1 VPTGPVAEIFVRDI
15 WKHLLMENGLRRAIP
30 ITLLATLMSVVFGSG
45 LVHAQSGSAGGS
57 IGNDEKS
64 LSGSRTGESSK
75 PARRS
80 QPEADE
86 PRRAG
91 RKSDGGGGTNF
102 DGAWIVSSVGVT
114 CSGTSSNAV
123 VVTSGK
129 IIGQTARGTV
139 SPGGRVYGTSTGNG
153 ITVITTG
160 RLSGRSG
167 GGTFRQSDGCT
178 GRWTASKQ

>member
-1 VPTGPVAEIFVRDI
+1 MRDVIRHSTGIA
-15 WKHLLMENGLRRAIP
+15 
-30 ITLLATLMSVVFGSG
+30 LLALFVSVATGAA
-45 LVHAQSGSAGGS
+45 LAQSGSAGGS

-64 LSGSRTGESSK
+64 LSGSREPPPTPEA

-80 QPEADE
+80 KPEAED
-86 PRRAG
+86 PRGASR
-91 RKSDGGGGTNF
+91 RSGGGSGGGNSF

-139 SPGGRVYGTSTGNG
+139 SPDGRVYGTSTGNG
-153 ITVITTG
+153 IRVITVG
-160 RLSGRSG
+160 RLSGRTG

-178 GRWTASKQ
+178 GRWTAAKQ

>member
-1 VPTGPVAEIFVRDI
+1 MPNAVR
-15 WKHLLMENGLRRAIP
+15 HSIP
-30 ITLLATLMSVVFGSG
+30 LLALLIPLVCGSG
-45 LVHAQSGSAGGS
+45 LAIAQSGSSGGS

-64 LSGSRTGESSK
+64 LSGSRSGESSK

-80 QPEADE
+80 QSEADE
-86 PRRAG
+86 PRRAL
-91 RKSDGGGGTNF
+91 RKSGGGGGNNF
-102 DGAWIVSSVGVT
+102 DGAWIVSAVGVT
-114 CSGTSSNAV
+114 CQGTSSNAV

-139 SPGGRVYGTSTGNG
+139 SPDGRVHGTSTGNG

-178 GRWTASKQ
+178 GRWTAAKQ

>member
-1 VPTGPVAEIFVRDI
+1 MQIAVR
-15 WKHLLMENGLRRAIP
+15 RSIP
-30 ITLLATLMSVVFGSG
+30 ILALLIPLACGSG
-45 LVHAQSGSAGGS
+45 LAHAQSGSAGGS

-64 LSGSRTGESSK
+64 LSGSRASAESSK

-86 PRRAG
+86 PRRAS
-91 RKSDGGGGTNF
+91 RKSGGGGGNNF
-102 DGAWIVSSVGVT
+102 DGAWIVSAVGVT
-114 CSGTSSNAV
+114 CQGTSSNAV

-139 SPGGRVYGTSTGNG
+139 SPDGRVYGTSTGNG

>member
-1 VPTGPVAEIFVRDI
+1 MKDAVR
-15 WKHLLMENGLRRAIP
+15 RSIP
-30 ITLLATLMSVVFGSG
+30 LLALLIPLACGSS
-45 LVHAQSGSAGGS
+45 LAHAQSGSAGGS

-64 LSGSRTGESSK
+64 LSGSRPGESAK

-86 PRRAG
+86 ARRAS
-91 RKSDGGGGTNF
+91 RKSGGGGNNF
-102 DGAWIVSSVGVT
+102 DGAWIVSGVGVT
-114 CSGTSSNAV
+114 CQGTSSNAV

-139 SPGGRVYGTSTGNG
+139 SPDGRVYGTSTGNG

>member
-1 VPTGPVAEIFVRDI
+1 MQNAVRRS
-15 WKHLLMENGLRRAIP
+15 MP
-30 ITLLATLMSVVFGSG
+30 LLALLIPLVCGSG
-45 LVHAQSGSAGGS
+45 LAIAQSGSAGGS

-64 LSGSRTGESSK
+64 LSGSRTNESSK
-75 PARRS
+75 PARRN
-80 QPEADE
+80 QGEADE

-91 RKSDGGGGTNF
+91 RKSGGGGGNNF
-102 DGAWIVSSVGVT
+102 DGAWIVSAVGVT
-114 CSGTSSNAV
+114 CQGTSSNAV

-139 SPGGRVYGTSTGNG
+139 GPDGTVYGTSTGNG

>member
-1 VPTGPVAEIFVRDI
+1 MRHVVR
-15 WKHLLMENGLRRAIP
+15 HSRPLA
-30 ITLLATLMSVVFGSG
+30 LLALFVSVTSG
-45 LVHAQSGSAGGS
+45 VALAQSGSVGGS

-64 LSGSRTGESSK
+64 LSGSREPQRAPDAPASRRK
-75 PARRS
+75 P
-80 QPEADE
+80 EDE
-86 PRRAG
+86 PRGAS
-91 RKSDGGGGTNF
+91 RKSGGSGGNSF

-139 SPGGRVYGTSTGNG
+139 SPEGKVYGTSTGNG

-160 RLSGRSG
+160 RLSGRTG

-178 GRWTASKQ
+178 GRWTAAKQ

>member
-1 VPTGPVAEIFVRDI
+1 MRDVVRHSTLI
-15 WKHLLMENGLRRAIP
+15 A
-30 ITLLATLMSVVFGSG
+30 LLALFVSVASG
-45 LVHAQSGSAGGS
+45 VLAQSGSVGGS

-64 LSGSRTGESSK
+64 LSGSREPPPPPEA

-80 QPEADE
+80 KPDAEE
-86 PRRAG
+86 PRGAV
-91 RKSDGGGGTNF
+91 RKSGGGGGGNSF

-139 SPGGRVYGTSTGNG
+139 SPDGKVYGTSTGNG
-153 ITVITTG
+153 IRVITVG
-160 RLSGRSG
+160 RLSGRTG

-178 GRWTASKQ
+178 GRWTAAKQ

>member
-1 VPTGPVAEIFVRDI
+1 MRDVVRHSTLI
-15 WKHLLMENGLRRAIP
+15 A
-30 ITLLATLMSVVFGSG
+30 LLALFVSVASG
-45 LVHAQSGSAGGS
+45 GVLAQSGSVGGS

-64 LSGSRTGESSK
+64 LSGSREPPPPPEA

-80 QPEADE
+80 KPDAEE
-86 PRRAG
+86 PRGAV
-91 RKSDGGGGTNF
+91 RKSGGGGGGNSF

-139 SPGGRVYGTSTGNG
+139 SPDGKVYGTSTGNG
-153 ITVITTG
+153 IRVITVG
-160 RLSGRSG
+160 RLSGRTG

-178 GRWTASKQ
+178 GRWTAAKQ

>member
-1 VPTGPVAEIFVRDI
+1 MQYAVRRSVPILA
-15 WKHLLMENGLRRAIP
+15 LLIP
-30 ITLLATLMSVVFGSG
+30 LVCGSG
-45 LVHAQSGSAGGS
+45 LAHAQSGSAGGS

-64 LSGSRTGESSK
+64 LSGSRAGESSK

-86 PRRAG
+86 PRRAA
-91 RKSDGGGGTNF
+91 RKSGGGGNNF

-114 CSGTSSNAV
+114 CQGTSSNAV

-129 IIGQTARGTV
+129 IIGETARGTV
-139 SPGGRVYGTSTGNG
+139 SPDGGVYGTSTGNG

-178 GRWTASKQ
+178 GRWTAAKQ

>member
-1 VPTGPVAEIFVRDI
+1 MRVVRHSPLIALLGLFVPVATGAA
-15 WKHLLMENGLRRAIP
+15 L
-30 ITLLATLMSVVFGSG
+30 
-45 LVHAQSGSAGGS
+45 AQSGSVGGS

-64 LSGSRTGESSK
+64 LSGSREPAPAPDA

-80 QPEADE
+80 KSEAEE
-86 PRRAG
+86 PRGAAR
-91 RKSDGGGGTNF
+91 RSGGGGNSF

-114 CSGTSSNAV
+114 CPGTSSNAV

-139 SPGGRVYGTSTGNG
+139 SPDGRVYGTSTGNG
-153 ITVITTG
+153 IRVITVG
-160 RLSGRSG
+160 RLSGRTG

-178 GRWTASKQ
+178 GRWTAAKQ

>member
-1 VPTGPVAEIFVRDI
+1 MRDVVRHSIRIALLSLFISIATGTGVA
-15 WKHLLMENGLRRAIP
+15 L
-30 ITLLATLMSVVFGSG
+30 
-45 LVHAQSGSAGGS
+45 AQSGSAGGS

-64 LSGSRTGESSK
+64 LSGSREAPREAET

-80 QPEADE
+80 KPEAEE
-86 PRRAG
+86 PRRAA
-91 RKSDGGGGTNF
+91 RKSGGSNNF
-102 DGAWIVSSVGVT
+102 DGAWVVNSVGVT
-114 CSGTSSNAV
+114 CSGSSTNAV

-129 IIGQTARGTV
+129 IISQTARGTV
-139 SPGGRVYGTSTGNG
+139 SPDGRVYATSSGDG
-153 ITVITTG
+153 LTVITVG

>member
-1 VPTGPVAEIFVRDI
+1 MRHAVR
-15 WKHLLMENGLRRAIP
+15 RSIP
-30 ITLLATLMSVVFGSG
+30 ITFLAASIAVVFGAG
-45 LVHAQSGSAGGS
+45 LVAAQSGSAGGS

-64 LSGSRTGESSK
+64 VSGSRAGESSK
-75 PARRS
+75 PAQRS

-91 RKSDGGGGTNF
+91 RKSGGGGGNSF
-102 DGAWIVSSVGVT
+102 DGAWIVSGVGVT
-114 CSGTSSNAV
+114 CQGTSSNAV

-129 IIGQTARGTV
+129 IIGQIARGTV
-139 SPGGRVYGTSTGNG
+139 SPDGRVYGTSTGNG

>member
-1 VPTGPVAEIFVRDI
+1 MRDVVRHSTLIALVALFVPVASTVS
-15 WKHLLMENGLRRAIP
+15 L
-30 ITLLATLMSVVFGSG
+30 
-45 LVHAQSGSAGGS
+45 AQSGSVGGS

-64 LSGSRTGESSK
+64 LSGSREPPRAPEAQA

-80 QPEADE
+80 KSEAEE
-86 PRRAG
+86 PRGAA
-91 RKSDGGGGTNF
+91 RKGGGGSGGGGNSF

-139 SPGGRVYGTSTGNG
+139 SPDGRVYGTSTGNG
-153 ITVITTG
+153 IRVITTG
-160 RLSGRSG
+160 RLSGRTG

-178 GRWTASKQ
+178 GRWTAAKQ